1 MNKPRYIVGDI
12 LVNTCEMEELHY
24 LIQTIGGGSKASTRP
39 YFYDCLCVEGGWTET
54 WWCHYVDASQQW
66 EKAA

>member
-1 MNKPRYIVGDI
+1 MSKPRYAVGDI

-24 LIQTIGGGSKASTRP
+24 LIQIIGGGRKASTIP

-54 WWCHYVDASQQW
+54 
-66 EKAA
+66 